1 MEGIAKS
8 GKIQRTYLTFKQRL
22 ALANFIQERHHL
34 WVKRQTPFNVALDEV
49 KRKYSGVGYT
59 KHHLRIM
66 AKELGLQ
73 WWENFPRAA
82 KATGVGSRG
91 GHRVPGAVRLLS
103 SEMCRLAQSLG
114 HELHPD
120 IRRIAGGRAKSVGP
134 TPDNL
139 ALLGSYLLD
148 LYRAAGE
155 KPHKALVERG
165 TQK

>member
-1 MEGIAKS
+1 MADIAKS
-8 GKIQRTYLTFKQRL
+8 QKVKRTYLTFRQRL

-34 WVKRQTPFNVALDEV
+34 WVKRKTPVDVALDEV
-49 KRKYSGVGYT
+49 KRKHAAIGYT
-59 KHHLRIM
+59 KHHLRGM
-66 AKELGLQ
+66 ATELKLQ

-91 GHRVPGAVRLLS
+91 GHRVPGAVRFLS

-120 IRRIAGGRAKSVGP
+120 IRKIAGGRAKSVGP

-139 ALLGSYLLD
+139 ALLGSFLLD

-155 KPHKALVERG
+155 KPHKALVELG